1 MVLVVMV
8 VVVLVL
14 VVCHRDR
21 CAVRTFL
28 WTGFS
33 LSASSVPHAVCHM
46 GSCVYRAFLW
56 TGFSLSTSNVPSCC
70 VSHGTLCC
78 YSLLMDRVLSK
89 YGQCSTMLCITGDV
103 VLLEPSYGPG
113 FL

>member
-33 LSASSVPHAVCHM
+33 LSASSV
-46 GSCVYRAFLW
+46 L
-56 TGFSLSTSNVPSCC
+56 SCC
-70 VSHGTLCC
+70 VSQGVLCC
-78 YSLLMDRVLSK
+78 
-89 YGQCSTMLCITGDV
+89 
-103 VLLEPSYGPG
+103 
-113 FL
+113 